1 MIPNSHN
8 LSTNPIQFCTE
19 NPDEAENYSNDDL
32 RNLIDEINEK
42 LNKLEQ
48 KITIVRMEIQDE
60 PEDFVVFC
68 QTNESPVSK

>member
-1 MIPNSHN
+1 M
-8 LSTNPIQFCTE
+8 FCTE
-19 NPDEAENYSNDDL
+19 NPERSVNDFNDDL

-42 LNKLEQ
+42 LNKFEQ
-48 KITIVRMEIQDE
+48 KITIVRMEIHDE